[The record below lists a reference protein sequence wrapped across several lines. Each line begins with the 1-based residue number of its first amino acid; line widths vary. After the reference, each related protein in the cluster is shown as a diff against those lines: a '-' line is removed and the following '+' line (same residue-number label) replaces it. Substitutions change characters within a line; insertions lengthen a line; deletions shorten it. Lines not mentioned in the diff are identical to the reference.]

1 MCEGSIFHFRA
12 RQGES
17 RDTII
22 IPEGESESSRRRR
35 ERSERKKEEMEDE
48 IRTNCKKN
56 EEQKERKGGMV
67 TRKMKRGVND
77 SLPFSQ
83 TIHLSPL
90 QSSGLSESNSSQAEF
105 EAQNRPEDWWKLQN
119 SPDFSGVLTS
129 FRGGLRHSQTLWSVY
144 SHLFLDRSLIS
155 TDTFMSGKSKYI
167 LLNASRKRLQLKIS
181 LHKLHLW

>member
-1 MCEGSIFHFRA
+1 MKSGQTA
-12 RQGES
+12 RKMRS
-17 RDTII
+17 K
-22 IPEGESESSRRRR
+22 RR
-35 ERSERKKEEMEDE
+35 EKGGWWQGRWKEEWM
-48 IRTNCKKN
+48 TLCL
-56 EEQKERKGGMV
+56 
-67 TRKMKRGVND
+67 
-77 SLPFSQ
+77 SLKLFTS
-83 TIHLSPL
+83 HLF

-105 EAQNRPEDWWKLQN
+105 EAQNRPKDWWKLQN

-181 LHKLHLW
+181 LHKLHLWWRNNTNQT